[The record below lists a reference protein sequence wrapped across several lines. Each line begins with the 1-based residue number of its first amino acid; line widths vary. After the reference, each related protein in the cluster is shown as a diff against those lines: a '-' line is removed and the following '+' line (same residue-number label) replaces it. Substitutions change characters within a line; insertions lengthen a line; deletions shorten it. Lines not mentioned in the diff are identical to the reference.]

1 MADKPYANIRE
12 ILGDV
17 IGARLIEV
25 THHDKE
31 EFNETGL
38 SYVALHFDNGLSL
51 AFYTDADDDQ
61 KFLEIEDAANTDG
74 D

>member
-1 MADKPYANIRE
+1 MAENDANIRE

-25 THHDKE
+25 TQHDKE

-51 AFYTDADDDQ
+51 TFYTDGDGDD
-61 KFLEIEDAANTDG
+61 FLHIEDAANTDG